1 MSKADRKLA
10 EAVKKRM
17 EAELPADL
25 KVEFADGKSGRLVV
39 SAKDEKEDV
48 EFNAAELMRAFLVKL
63 KNGGNEQ

>member
-39 SAKDEKEDV
+39 GAKDGKEDI
-48 EFNAAELMRAFLVKL
+48 EFDAAELLRALVMQL
-63 KNGGNEQ
+63 KQGKQ